1 MRAQVHCSSG
11 EDGKGLLKTSFAYCI
26 ILPIILSVITLE
38 ISSPEVKKPSAVYHS
53 GEFIV
58 PRHFCKM

>member
-26 ILPIILSVITLE
+26 ILPIILSVIILE
-38 ISSPEVKKPSAVYHS
+38 ISSPEVKKTSAVYHS

>member
-38 ISSPEVKKPSAVYHS
+38 ISSPEVKKKQCCIS
-53 GEFIV
+53 
-58 PRHFCKM
+58 